1 MIVIG
6 SCTLGLDLIGADHNI
21 RDTADIDSLRALRR
35 EGIPLDREAL
45 LVGKGYIGEAVH
57 MDTYVATRELGAGE
71 RQVIIVGISFLST
84 IGLDERQIAFIIL
97 SSLRRCEATAVD
109 GDTLARIADK

>member
-6 SCTLGLDLIGADHNI
+6 SCTLGLDLIGSDHDI
-21 RDTADIDSLRALRR
+21 RDTADIDPLRPLRR

-57 MDTYVATRELGAGE
+57 MDTYVATHELGAGE
-71 RQVIIVGISFLST
+71 RQVIIVGVSFLST
-84 IGLDERQIAFIIL
+84 IGLNER
-97 SSLRRCEATAVD
+97 
-109 GDTLARIADK
+109 